1 MNKISIFIIIPILLS
16 ACKESLPPVDFGKPG
31 TILLS
36 HTAANISTSDLPDP
50 EYRGILI
57 EDLTG
62 VRCVACP
69 GAAKAAKSVK
79 DAQANN
85 EVVILGLYTEGP
97 LSLATPHTGSED
109 MRTSSAQLI
118 GTNIFDFSNQLPGG
132 GVNRRIFDGEPDLNI
147 PFATW
152 ANQAKK
158 FENEESIVNISIEK
172 GQKDDSTMIF
182 NCTVIFTEEPSNPP
196 FLTLLL
202 LEDGIVAPQTYEG
215 GVDSSY
221 VHSHVVRDN
230 ITPYNGM
237 PLKVT
242 NGGDIT
248 KGSQVQVEWQ
258 VQIPSF
264 INVSNASL
272 AAFVNYNSAEN
283 KEVIQCTE
291 IKLK

>member
-1 MNKISIFIIIPILLS
+1 MNKIYIFILISIVFS

-36 HTAANISTSDLPDP
+36 HTVKTLPSGELPAASN
-50 EYRGILI
+50 RGILI

-69 GAAKAAKSVK
+69 SAARAAKAIK
-79 DAQANN
+79 DAGGNN

-97 LSLATPHTGSED
+97 LSLATPHAGSVD

-118 GTNIFDFSNQLPGG
+118 GTNIYDFSNQLPGG
-132 GVNRRIFDGEPDLNI
+132 GINRRKFEGEPDLNI
-147 PFATW
+147 SFTTW
-152 ANQAKK
+152 ANQATK
-158 FENEESIVNISIEK
+158 FEDEESIVNLSIEK

-182 NCTVIFTEEPSNPP
+182 NCTATFTEEPSQPP

-215 GVDSSY
+215 GVDSTY
-221 VHSHVVRDN
+221 IHDHVVRDN
-230 ITPYNGM
+230 ITPYNGT
-237 PLKVT
+237 PLEV
-242 NGGDIT
+242 DFESEIT
-248 KGSQVQVEWQ
+248 KGTQVNMEWQ
-258 VQIPSF
+258 VQIPNS
-264 INVSNASL
+264 IDMANASL
-272 AAFVNYNSAEN
+272 AAFINYNSAEN
-283 KEVIQCTE
+283 KEIIQCTE

>member
-1 MNKISIFIIIPILLS
+1 MNKISIFLIISVLFL

-31 TILLS
+31 SILLS
-36 HTAANISTSDLPDP
+36 HSVTNLSVSDFPDP

-69 GAAKAAKSVK
+69 GAAKAAKSIN
-79 DAQANN
+79 DAEGNN
-85 EVVILGLYTEGP
+85 EIVILALYTEGP
-97 LSLATPHTGSED
+97 LSLATPHAGSVD
-109 MRTSSAQLI
+109 MRTTSAQLI

-152 ANQAKK
+152 ANQAEK
-158 FENEESIVNISIEK
+158 FEEEESIVNISIEK

-182 NCTVIFTEEPSNPP
+182 NCTVIFTEEPSDPP

-221 VHSHVVRDN
+221 VHSHVVRGN

-242 NGGDIT
+242 NGGEII
-248 KGSQVQVEWQ
+248 KGTQVNVEWQ
-258 VQIPSF
+258 VQIPKF
-264 INVSNASL
+264 IDVSNASL
-272 AAFVNYNSAEN
+272 AAFINYNSAEN